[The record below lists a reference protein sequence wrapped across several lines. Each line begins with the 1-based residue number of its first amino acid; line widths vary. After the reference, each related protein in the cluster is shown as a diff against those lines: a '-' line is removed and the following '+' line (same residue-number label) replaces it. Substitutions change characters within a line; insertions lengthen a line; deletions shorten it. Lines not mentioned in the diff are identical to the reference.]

1 MLNNMASD
9 MITTTGAPE
18 AKSAPNSRRIVGAN
32 TAIVRYRGQVSV
44 TNHPVAVR

>member
-9 MITTTGAPE
+9 MITTTERPRR
-18 AKSAPNSRRIVGAN
+18 SRRRTVEGSSAN